1 MRTPRKTLLAIALAA
16 SAVGC
21 ASIDP
26 GPAVVATTGILEA
39 RGVSGVAW
47 QADGDESGQIA
58 RKVEEILG
66 QPVGPAEAGRL
77 ALLRSPHLQASLAD
91 LGVAQAALAQATRFA
106 NPGLSFAF
114 LEGSGESQR
123 TTGLAADVVDW
134 LTQPLRRRL
143 GEAELEH
150 TKLEVAAALFDGV
163 AAAELALIELQAA
176 EAVAAAYENR
186 EEGAQA
192 AAEYAR
198 ALHEAGNLTLRDRIL
213 VEAAWAEA
221 RADGVSR
228 REETERAREQLL
240 RLVGLDGGTAW
251 TAAPLARPHLLPS
264 LDPGDLQEHALRDRL
279 DLVAARWAV
288 DALDRAR
295 GLHRATRWLPVGVE
309 IGVERE
315 SGGGVRLTGPTVE
328 LALPIFDTGSAMQA
342 GYEAEI
348 ARARAQLAGLE
359 NRVRSEVR
367 EALAATASATDRIEV
382 LENDLVPARRRA
394 LELAVR
400 ESYQMLVGVFE
411 LLEAK
416 DQLLEA
422 EISLLE
428 ATADAWRARVDLVRA
443 LGRTITSSAIPESK
457 DPKSSEKRP
466 EPSTG
471 HEEMKHDHA
480 S

>member
-1 MRTPRKTLLAIALAA
+1 MQTLRKALLALVLAA
-16 SAVGC
+16 SATGC
-21 ASIDP
+21 ASVDP
-26 GPAVVATTGILEA
+26 GPAVVATAGILEA

-47 QADGDESGQIA
+47 QAEGDDNGQIA
-58 RKVEEILG
+58 QRVEEILS

-77 ALLRSPHLQASLAD
+77 ALYRNPDVQASLAE

-123 TTGLAADVVDW
+123 TAGLAADVVDW

-163 AAAELALIELQAA
+163 AAAELALIELQTA
-176 EAVAAAYENR
+176 EAIAAATESR
-186 EEGAQA
+186 QEGALA

-198 ALHEAGNLTLRDRIL
+198 ALHEAGNLTLRDRTL

-221 RADGVSR
+221 KADGISS

-251 TAAPLARPHLLPS
+251 TAAPLARPPSLPS
-264 LDPGDLQEHALRDRL
+264 FDPGELQEAALRDRL
-279 DLVAARWAV
+279 DLAAAHWAV
-288 DALDRAR
+288 DALERAR
-295 GLHRATRWLPVGVE
+295 GLHQATRWLPVGVE

-315 SGGGVRLTGPTVE
+315 SEGGVRLTGPTVE

-348 ARARAQLAGLE
+348 ARARAQLASLE

-367 EALAATASATDRIEV
+367 EALAATASATDRIQI
-382 LENDLVPARRRA
+382 LEGGLVPARRRA

-411 LLEAK
+411 LLDAK

-422 EISLLE
+422 EIALLE
-428 ATADAWRARVDLVRA
+428 ATADAWRARVELVRA
-443 LGRTITSSAIPESK
+443 LGRTITSSATPESNH
-457 DPKSSEKRP
+457 PESSERP
-466 EPSTG
+466 EPSIG
-471 HEEMKHDHA
+471 HEEMEHDHT